1 MSGLNIARLREIFD
15 SVFDPV
21 SGGLRTS
28 AAANTAVEYGAGVTT
43 ATTQRV
49 AIASDNL
56 VAISLP
62 QVQFTEAQL
71 TAANTATA
79 SRSMAG
85 YSQFSIAYT
94 VALNGST
101 SVTVRAEVSNDGSN
115 WLNASIAGADTTLTI
130 SGTYGFIFE
139 GSFQFVRLLFVS
151 EAGGTGAT
159 INAIVRLSAG
169 LDGGNGLVEVTAI
182 TNAVGIEPPSLSLSV
197 NQSYAALSTITNV
210 ASSASSVTLLA
221 ANNNRQTAIIANAS
235 SSILYIVLNASA
247 ASTSNFSMALAPALN
262 GVPTV
267 VTLKGSDYSGEIRG
281 VWTTANGFARITEVT

>member
-1 MSGLNIARLREIFD
+1 
-15 SVFDPV
+15 
-21 SGGLRTS
+21 
-28 AAANTAVEYGAGVTT
+28 
-43 ATTQRV
+43 
-49 AIASDNL
+49 
-56 VAISLP
+56 
-62 QVQFTEAQL
+62 VQFTEAQL